1 MGVQRPSHV
10 AGALHRPAPKSRR
23 AATTSPP
30 VPPRSPW
37 LSSPPLP
44 LPRPLLCHLA
54 PAAATARSQYAGRPA
69 SAASAWAPTRPPPP
83 PPTGMASTPPWRL
96 CLTGQVVSR
105 CDVAGAIP
113 QASSSDGCVKMC
125 GLWSGPVRYARGR
138 GGRGGPGAGW
148 GGGSGGG
155 AGRGSCP
162 WPGGRET
169 YIWGRA
175 AGEGWLSFLRGGAT
189 GRARRAGLG
198 ACREFSRESCLC
210 CLQRVVSEKY
220 LLMDDFLFLAAA
232 GPHAAKVWVSTQ
244 TPAGC

>member
-44 LPRPLLCHLA
+44 LPRPLLCHQA
-54 PAAATARSQYAGRPA
+54 PSAATARSQYADRPA

-148 GGGSGGG
+148 GGGAVGAPDGAHVRGLAGEKLLYGG
-155 AGRGSCP
+155 ALQGKAGCLSWAGERRVER
-162 WPGGRET
+162 GGR
-169 YIWGRA
+169 
-175 AGEGWLSFLRGGAT
+175 
-189 GRARRAGLG
+189 
-198 ACREFSRESCLC
+198 
-210 CLQRVVSEKY
+210 
-220 LLMDDFLFLAAA
+220 D
-232 GPHAAKVWVSTQ
+232 
-244 TPAGC
+244 

>member
-44 LPRPLLCHLA
+44 LPRPLLCHQA
-54 PAAATARSQYAGRPA
+54 PSAATARSQYADRPA

-148 GGGSGGG
+148 GGGERWGRRTGLMSVAWRERNFYMG
-155 AGRGSCP
+155 ARCRGRLAVFLGRGSDGSSEA
-162 WPGGRET
+162 GGIRCLSR
-169 YIWGRA
+169 IFS
-175 AGEGWLSFLRGGAT
+175 GELSLLSPEG
-189 GRARRAGLG
+189 
-198 ACREFSRESCLC
+198 CL
-210 CLQRVVSEKY
+210 
-220 LLMDDFLFLAAA
+220 
-232 GPHAAKVWVSTQ
+232 
-244 TPAGC
+244 